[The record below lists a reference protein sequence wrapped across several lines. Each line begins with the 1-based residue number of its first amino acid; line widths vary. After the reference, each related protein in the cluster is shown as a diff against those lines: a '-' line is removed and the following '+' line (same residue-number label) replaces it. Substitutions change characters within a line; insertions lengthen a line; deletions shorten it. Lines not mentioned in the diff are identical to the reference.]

1 MLWHFISFYFS
12 GMPASVEGIANQ
24 PVGFEAALQSAE
36 GRINSLRSSGRVHP
50 QQPIVAVENFIAEF
64 TPDW

>member
-1 MLWHFISFYFS
+1 
-12 GMPASVEGIANQ
+12 MPASVEGIANQ

-36 GRINSLRSSGRVHP
+36 GRINSLRSSGKVHP